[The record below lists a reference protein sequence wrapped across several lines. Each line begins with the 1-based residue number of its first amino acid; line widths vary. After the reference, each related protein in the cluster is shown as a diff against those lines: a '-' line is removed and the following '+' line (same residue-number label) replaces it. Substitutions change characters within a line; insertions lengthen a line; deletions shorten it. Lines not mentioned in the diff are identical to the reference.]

1 MAAVPDVAPVVEKK
15 DYRSFLW
22 GCSRAKSEAIYRKAY
37 AKNDIAALHWLG
49 RNDRYFLLTCLL
61 RRGDARDD
69 WLYARCR
76 EVERD
81 PNDYLDL
88 WAREHYK
95 STIITFAGIIQEILR
110 DPEITIGIFSN
121 NRGIAKTFLRQIKEE
136 FEGNEELKVVYP
148 EICWA
153 EPKKHSP
160 KWSEDDGIV
169 VRRRSN
175 PKESTV
181 EAWGLV
187 DGMPTGRHFRL
198 RVYDDV
204 VTEKTV
210 TSPDMI
216 KKTTEMFELS
226 DNLGARGGRVWMI
239 GTRYHYGDTY
249 GVIINRGVTRE
260 RRYSATH
267 DGTFDGVPVFL
278 TQAEWDKKKR
288 VMSKPIIASQQ
299 LLNPLAGTD
308 KRFDIAWL
316 KYWLLRPRRLNV
328 YILCDPSKG
337 RSNTSDFYAM
347 AVIGIDINRNK
358 YLLDGI
364 RHRAPLSK
372 RWILLRDMWKRWTR
386 MPGITGV
393 QVGYEQ
399 YGMQTDMEYF
409 EQMMEIEKISFS
421 IEELNWTR
429 EGQESKQYRIERL
442 EPDFRGGRL
451 MLPKVCDISAE
462 GTITPYDPRKK
473 KRVQE
478 AIESGDRHL
487 VPEPLR
493 RLDEDGK
500 IYDVL
505 EGFVEEYM
513 FFPVAPHDDFLDAMS
528 RIYDMSPSPP
538 VYYEEDP
545 GQAMSIEPEIFVDGV

>member
-1 MAAVPDVAPVVEKK
+1 MAAVPDVAPAAKPT
-15 DYRSFLW
+15 YRELLW
-22 GCSRAKSEAIYRKAY
+22 GLTRDRAENIYRKAY
-37 AKNDIAALHWLG
+37 ADNDTEAIRWLG

-69 WLYARCR
+69 WLYDRCR

-81 PNDYLDL
+81 PDDFLDL

-110 DPEITIGIFSN
+110 NPDITIGIFSN
-121 NRGIAKTFLRQIKEE
+121 NRGIAKGFLRQIKEE
-136 FEGNEELKVVYP
+136 LEGNDELKAIYP
-148 EICWA
+148 EIFWA
-153 EPKKHSP
+153 EPKKQSP

-187 DGMPTGRHFRL
+187 DGMPTGKHFKL

-210 TSPDMI
+210 TSPEMI

-226 DNLGARGGRVWMI
+226 DNLGARGGKVWMI

-249 GVIINRGVTRE
+249 GVIIKRGVTKE
-260 RRYSATH
+260 RRYPATH
-267 DGTFDGVPVFL
+267 NGDFEGRPVFL
-278 TQAEWDKKKR
+278 TQKEWDKKKK

-308 KRFDIAWL
+308 KRFDIKWL
-316 KYWLLRPRRLNV
+316 KYWLIRPRRLNV

-337 RSNTSDFYAM
+337 RSNTSDFYAI
-347 AVIGIDINRNK
+347 AVIGIDVNRNK
-358 YLLDGI
+358 YLLDGY

-372 RWILLRDMWKRWTR
+372 RWTLLRDLWKRWTR

-399 YGMQTDMEYF
+399 YGMQTDLEYF
-409 EQMMEIEKISFS
+409 GERMEQEKISFS
-421 IEELNWTR
+421 IEELSWTR

-451 MLPKVCDISAE
+451 LLPKVCDIDSE
-462 GTITPYDPRKK
+462 GQITPYDPRLKK
-473 KRVQE
+473 QVRETLE
-478 AIESGDRHL
+478 AGDRHL

-493 RLDEDGK
+493 KKDEDDK
-500 IYDVL
+500 VYDVL
-505 EGFVEEYM
+505 EGFVEEFM

-528 RIYDMSPSPP
+528 RIYDMDPVPP
-538 VYYEEDP
+538 VYYEEEP
-545 GQAMSIEPEIFVDGV
+545 GQIMSMEPEEFVDGI